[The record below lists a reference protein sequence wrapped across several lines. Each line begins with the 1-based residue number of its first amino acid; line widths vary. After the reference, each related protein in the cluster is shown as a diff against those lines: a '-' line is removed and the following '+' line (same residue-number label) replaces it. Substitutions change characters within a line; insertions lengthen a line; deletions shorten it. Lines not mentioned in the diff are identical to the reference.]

1 MMPMILPL
9 TYDPRQILTLS
20 PEIGGESFR
29 ARIEVRYLAGPDVW
43 VLSLWND
50 STEGQDYV
58 NGARVQPDKLTLSVA
73 ETDAGFYGARPSEML
88 EALDRVRR
96 ARALC
101 LVTVGGKS
109 YDNMLLSDLTVI
121 QDDQTPCGWTGTL
134 VFTQATMISTVTRN
148 DNSSRSV
155 YIGNGSTARIASDE
169 KKNAAEISRLLERA
183 GIPS

>member
-1 MMPMILPL
+1 M
-9 TYDPRQILTLS
+9 TLS
-20 PEIGGESFR
+20 SATVYIKNYD
-29 ARIEVRYLAGPDVW
+29 IEYRFAGVTSVRHS
-43 VLSLWND
+43 LSLKIAQDSD

-101 LVTVGGKS
+101 LVTVGGKA

-134 VFTQATMISTVTRN
+134 VFTQPTMISTVVRN